1 MKITLKVTS
10 QNKTEEVVLTQD
22 QILVFGRSSTA
33 DVRLEDGKVSGKH
46 CQMFFKKDRLEV
58 VDLDSKNGI
67 FLNGI
72 RIEQS
77 EIFLGDEVRV
87 GDTIIAIEEK
97 SADKEASAILT
108 FAGED
113 KKDKEKND
121 LRLDF
126 TGARIANQAASRTE
140 NGRVRIEN
148 NFYKEVELRRRVKSK
163 IKLSKQEIRK
173 RNSGAALFATFMDA
187 LLLFLIVAIPLIL
200 VSYTVPVEMKKS
212 KRLLVFIVI
221 ECFAI
226 PTYFLKNFKSSKFTF
241 GEKCAGIEELYNK
254 Q

>member
-1 MKITLKVTS
+1 MKITLKVTFK
-10 QNKTEEVVLTQD
+10 NKTEEVVLAQD
-22 QILVFGRSSTA
+22 QILVFGRSSSA
-33 DVRLEDGKVSGKH
+33 DVKLDDGKISGKH
-46 CQMFFKKDRLEV
+46 CQLLLNKDKLEV

-77 EIFLGDEVRV
+77 EIFLGDEVRL

-113 KKDKEKND
+113 NKDQEKND

-126 TGARIANQAASRTE
+126 TGARIANQVASRTE
-140 NGRVRIEN
+140 HGRVKVKN
-148 NFYKEVELRRRVKSK
+148 NFYKEVELRRRVKSR

-173 RNSGAALFATFMDA
+173 RNSGAALFATLVDA
-187 LLLFLIVAIPLIL
+187 LILILIVAIPLFL
-200 VSYTVPVEMKKS
+200 VSYTVPLEMKKS
-212 KRLLVFIVI
+212 KRLLVFLVI
-221 ECFAI
+221 EGFAI

-241 GEKCAGIEELYNK
+241 GEKFSGIEELYNK

>member
-1 MKITLKVTS
+1 MKIILKVTS
-10 QNKTEEVVLTQD
+10 KNNTEEVTLNQD
-22 QILVFGRSSTA
+22 QVLVFGRSSSA
-33 DVRLEDGKVSGKH
+33 DVKLDDGKVSGKH
-46 CQMFFKKDRLEV
+46 CHVFLNKEKLEV

-77 EIFLGDEVRV
+77 EIFLGDEVRL
-87 GDTIIAIEEK
+87 GDTIISIEEK

-113 KKDKEKND
+113 NKDQEKND

-140 NGRVRIEN
+140 NGRVKLES

-163 IKLSKQEIRK
+163 IRLSKQEIRK
-173 RNSGAALFATFMDA
+173 RNSGAALFATLIDA
-187 LLLFLIVAIPLIL
+187 LLLILIVAIPLFL
-200 VSYTVPVEMKKS
+200 VSYTVPLEMKKS
-212 KRLLVFIVI
+212 KRLLVFLVI
-221 ECFAI
+221 EGFAI

-241 GEKCAGIEELYNK
+241 GEKFAGIEELYDR